1 MVNVLA
7 PDLYFETLIGTFE
20 LSCLASARSLCET
33 TIMIIDACDRALQ
46 EPGKSKGGFTLR
58 VIFTCVY
65 ALIFLVA

>member
-7 PDLYFETLIGTFE
+7 PDLYFETLIGTSE

-33 TIMIIDACDRALQ
+33 TIIIDACDRALQ